1 MKHYYSRR
9 ISSNWALSVE
19 LYKLFGYMATGI
31 AVEAAGAVGSVGKA
45 AAQSFKQWKNYRP
58 PRYHLLPCPTPKEV
72 LTQWHKVRGQRSP
85 LEALKFGAMLLNI
98 TQYVDASPIYNSHG
112 RIVARNPGV
121 KGWLRE
127 HCEEISYVTAM
138 SYRKFAEIVAQ
149 VIQLPEYL
157 PLEWALPGTEAL
169 DKTRDLN
176 PEKQRFFKLK
186 EREMLS
192 QIATCRQRLAKLFED
207 ARSVNEVYGRID
219 LLTGSQRQRVSDR
232 KKPAAT
238 PENLSF
244 MFSQILEVAQELTA
258 QGNEKFKEELAK
270 QLQDFGEQ
278 LQNLSA

>member
-9 ISSNWALSVE
+9 MSSNWALSVD
-19 LYKLFGYMATGI
+19 LYNLFGYMAKSI
-31 AVEAAGAVGSVGKA
+31 AVETAEAVGNAGKA
-45 AAQSFKQWKNYRP
+45 AARSFRHWQNYRP

-72 LTQWHKVRGQRSP
+72 LAQWHKVRGQRNP
-85 LEALKFGAMLLNI
+85 REALKFGAMLLNI

-121 KGWLRE
+121 KGWLRH
-127 HCEEISYVTAM
+127 HCEEINYVTAM

-157 PLEWALPGTEAL
+157 PLEWVLPGTEAL

-186 EREMLS
+186 EREMLDR
-192 QIATCRQRLAKLFED
+192 IATCRQRLAKLFED
-207 ARSVNEVYGRID
+207 ARSVNEIYGRID
-219 LLTGSQRQRVSDR
+219 HLTGSQRQRVSVA

-238 PENLSF
+238 PENLSL
-244 MFSQILEVAQELTA
+244 MFTQMLEIAQELSN
-258 QGNEKFKEELAK
+258 QGNKELKAELAK
-270 QLQDFGEQ
+270 QLQDFGER
-278 LQNLSA
+278 LQNISA

>member
-19 LYKLFGYMATGI
+19 LYKLFGYMAKSL
-31 AVEAAGAVGSVGKA
+31 AVETAGTIGEAGKA
-45 AAQSFKQWKNYRP
+45 AARSFKQWKNYRP

-72 LTQWHKVRGQRSP
+72 LAQWHKVRGQRNP
-85 LEALKFGAMLLNI
+85 LETLKFGAMLLNI
-98 TQYVDASPIYNSHG
+98 TQYVDASPIYSSHG

-121 KGWLRE
+121 KGWLRD
-127 HCEEISYVTAM
+127 HCEEINYVTAM
-138 SYRKFAEIVAQ
+138 SYRKFAEIVAE

-157 PLEWALPGTEAL
+157 PLEWVLPGTEAF
-169 DKTRDLN
+169 DKTRDFN

-192 QIATCRQRLAKLFED
+192 QIETCRQRLEKLFED

-219 LLTGSQRQRVSDR
+219 LLTGSQRQRVSVI

-244 MFSQILEVAQELTA
+244 MFTQMLEMAQELNN
-258 QGNEKFKEELAK
+258 QGNKQSKEELAK

-278 LQNLSA
+278 LQNISA